1 MSRKCSETDRK
12 NVGSSRL
19 KGQRA
24 GKSGSREGG
33 EGGGQSLKKQPR
45 WRKGEWPSL
54 WQLLAA
60 FASVGKKDD
69 NMLLMDLT
77 CKLSSS
83 TASQTSRGSRTNNPQ
98 RPMDSGGWQAGRGKV
113 AAGRRIRKVAEVLIR
128 NSTID
133 SDGRYAGCGSVTLA
147 LDIGD
152 DCFDFDC

>member
-12 NVGSSRL
+12 NVGRSRL

-24 GKSGSREGG
+24 GKSGSG
-33 EGGGQSLKKQPR
+33 EGGGGQSVKKEPR
-45 WRKGEWPSL
+45 WRKGEWPSP

-60 FASVGKKDD
+60 SMGKKDD

-98 RPMDSGGWQAGRGKV
+98 RPMDRGGWQAGTGG
-113 AAGRRIRKVAEVLIR
+113 GRREPDKDKE
-128 NSTID
+128 
-133 SDGRYAGCGSVTLA
+133 GG
-147 LDIGD
+147 
-152 DCFDFDC
+152 